1 MEVTLQ
7 ITTRDIPHSE
17 ALETHIRE
25 KAEKLEK
32 FYPRIMSCRIVVE
45 LPHKHHHQG
54 RLFDLRIDI
63 TVPGG
68 ELVVNRVTNED
79 VYVAVRDAFDAAKR
93 QLEDYAR
100 RQRGDT
106 KLHAPVLRGKVI
118 QLFKTEDYGFIE
130 TPDGRELYFQ
140 RDNLA
145 GHDFDQLAVGDTVQ
159 FLEDIGSEGYQAK
172 RVSTGKHH
180 IPGSENE

>member
-25 KAEKLEK
+25 KAEKLGK
-32 FYPRIMSCRIVVE
+32 FYPHIMSCRIVVE

-54 RLFDLRIDI
+54 RLFDVRIDM

-68 ELVVNRVTNED
+68 ELVINRVANED

-106 KLHAPVLRGKVI
+106 KLHASVLQGKVMR
-118 QLFKTEDYGFIE
+118 LFKMEDYGFIE
-130 TPDGRELYFQ
+130 TPDGRELYFH
-140 RDNLA
+140 RNNLA
-145 GHDFDQLAVGDTVQ
+145 GHDFDQLAVGDSVQ